1 MISDRFSTD
10 KRFSSTLVRSTVI
23 GLMALGVAAAG
34 ATAGSAGAT
43 TAAAAPTSITAAASQ
58 VRNPPQT
65 IERRGEQYEVVNR
78 AGSMTKGSVSVQYG
92 VEWVH
97 ADVPCC
103 LEPIPGDA
111 RVRGY
116 ALIGKNTLVR
126 AVKVDAMVLGSE
138 QRALTHSGGSGS
150 SVPGQNLATAET
162 PWSTDASRSD
172 HAYRVRVTFSVRW
185 NDGTLSRF
193 TRTSPLTSAGQ

>member
-1 MISDRFSTD
+1 MMNKRFST
-10 KRFSSTLVRSTVI
+10 TLVRSTVI
-23 GLMALGVAAAG
+23 AVVALGVVAAG
-34 ATAGSAGAT
+34 TTAGSAGASIAT
-43 TAAAAPTSITAAASQ
+43 AAPTSISAATSQ
-58 VRNPPQT
+58 VRTPSQT
-65 IERRGEQYEVVNR
+65 IERRGEQYAVVNR
-78 AGSMTKGSVSVQYG
+78 GGSMAAGSVSVQYG

-103 LEPIPGDA
+103 LTAIPGEV

-138 QRALTHSGGSGS
+138 QRALTRSGGSAS
-150 SVPGQNLATAET
+150 SGPGQNLATAET
-162 PWSTDASRSD
+162 PWSTDVAQRN

-193 TRTSPLTSAGQ
+193 TRTSPLAAGGQ